1 LADVGTEKDVIIEA
15 PVKMYSHMGTQ
26 TEPLDFFID
35 CPVDLPLERQQRN
48 VALDHTYNCKPK
60 QVDAHLE
67 NVEPDS
73 LQVDENLQLSDESAM
88 EYCDVDDIG
97 SVDGCDSS
105 DEDWNP
111 DKDDD
116 SDDEKADFFNW
127 LDKNK

>member
-1 LADVGTEKDVIIEA
+1 
-15 PVKMYSHMGTQ
+15 M
-26 TEPLDFFID
+26 
-35 CPVDLPLERQQRN
+35 
-48 VALDHTYNCKPK
+48 
-60 QVDAHLE
+60 
-67 NVEPDS
+67 
-73 LQVDENLQLSDESAM
+73 QVDENLQLSDESAM

-127 LDKNK
+127 LDKNKTSKHTMTLPYIIDQHLNQIMQRYPDYMQLQLYWNIRWVHTSLVSRP